1 MIICSPCLLYDD
13 EDHIWKFYVN
23 DNRELV
29 YSIMYNEDKWTKEK
43 KIDNEV
49 IDFVVSLDIDNKIC
63 IVYSVKLGE
72 LKYCVWE
79 VNNWLGKTIYTF
91 ENKHYEMSE
100 LTVIT
105 IHKSINIFFIAK
117 NNINKINCSLIHLCL
132 NKDDSIFNTIDT
144 MLFQK
149 DIFFHYEVQ
158 RLENDNLSLIFI
170 KGEKDEVVLNFIEY
184 RNNKWSNPKRL
195 YGIIG
200 SNVNFYTLLH
210 LDNIIIM
217 NLSKEGPLY
226 LLEHVLIEPD
236 GKMKNYKVHETSYK
250 PTNFCL
256 VEIKGIL
263 WAIWSEGENVFV
275 SSFKDKWSEPFEYYT
290 ETTDEFL
297 IYKYLSLSDKNN
309 DIKCRYVLGTN
320 SFEIK
325 LVLPTYTNN
334 DHDSD
339 LSKINKVD
347 NKVDK
352 EVVLDSTVEKAKNNL
367 QEEILILKKEN
378 RDLKKEL
385 IDLQIKYQQKLRV
398 IEESEDNF
406 FRLTTAKRK
415 AEEKLSI
422 IAEIQ
427 KTSMEKLKR
436 MEVEKIS
443 STVLLD
449 ELTNKSQQIANEY
462 ERLKKQKISRSNVIS
477 ELKNKLQQL
486 TNEKESLRRD
496 LDFEKSIGIVDRIFK
511 KRTEK

>member
-13 EDHIWKFYVN
+13 ENHTWKFYVN

-49 IDFVVSLDIDNKIC
+49 IDFAVSLDIDNKIC

-91 ENKHYEMSE
+91 ENKRYEMSE

-105 IHKSINIFFIAK
+105 IHKSINIFFITK
-117 NNINKINCSLIHLCL
+117 NNINKINCSLIHLCI

-144 MLFQK
+144 IPFQK

-158 RLENDNLSLIFI
+158 RLVNDNLFLIFI
-170 KGEKDEVVLNFIEY
+170 TGEKAEEIINFAEY
-184 RNNKWSNPKRL
+184 KNNKWSIPKRL

-210 LDNIIIM
+210 LDNINIM

-275 SSFKDKWSEPFEYYT
+275 SSFKEKWSEPFKYYT
-290 ETTDEFL
+290 EVTDEFL
-297 IYKYLSLSDKNN
+297 IYKYLSLSNKNN
-309 DIKCRYVLGTN
+309 DIKCRYILGTN
-320 SFEIK
+320 SFEIN

-334 DHDSD
+334 DYTSD
-339 LSKINKVD
+339 ISKINKVD
-347 NKVDK
+347 KKVT
-352 EVVLDSTVEKAKNNL
+352 LDSTVEKSKNNL

-378 RDLKKEL
+378 GDLKKEL

-406 FRLTTAKRK
+406 FRLTTAKKK

-427 KTSMEKLKR
+427 KNSMEKLKV

-449 ELTNKSQQIANEY
+449 ELINKSQQLAKEY
-462 ERLKKQKISRSNVIS
+462 EGLKKQKISKSNVIS

-486 TNEKESLRRD
+486 TNEKESLRQD

-511 KRTEK
+511 KRAEK

>member
-13 EDHIWKFYVN
+13 ENHIWKFYVT

-72 LKYCVWE
+72 LKYCIWE

-91 ENKHYEMSE
+91 ENKHYEMTE

-144 MLFQK
+144 MPFQK

-184 RNNKWSNPKRL
+184 RNNKWSIPKRL

-210 LDNIIIM
+210 LDNINIM

-250 PTNFCL
+250 PNNFCL

-263 WAIWSEGENVFV
+263 WAIWSEGKNIFV
-275 SSFKDKWSEPFEYYT
+275 SSYNHKWSEPFKYYT

-297 IYKYLSLSDKNN
+297 IYKYLSLTDKNN
-309 DIKCRYVLGTN
+309 DIKCRYILGTN
-320 SFEIK
+320 SKEIN

-334 DHDSD
+334 DHTSD
-339 LSKINKVD
+339 LCKINKVD
-347 NKVDK
+347 KKVT
-352 EVVLDSTVEKAKNNL
+352 LDSTVEKFKNNL

-378 RDLKKEL
+378 GDLKKEL

-406 FRLTTAKRK
+406 FRLTTAKKK

-427 KTSMEKLKR
+427 KTSMEKLKV

-449 ELTNKSQQIANEY
+449 ELTNKSQQLANEY
-462 ERLKKQKISRSNVIS
+462 EGLKKQKISKANVIS

-486 TNEKESLRRD
+486 TSEKESLRQD

-511 KRTEK
+511 KRSEK